1 MERSEVQEVGSMK
14 VGRARTGVRRLAVEF
29 TGSPAEYWKIYMIN
43 LVLTVLTLGL
53 YRPWAKVRQLK
64 YLYNHLMI
72 DGVPMDFTAKPVRL
86 LIGQLLVLIL
96 FVVPMVYG
104 QITLRFEVVM
114 GVAALFMILF
124 PVLLWLSYRFFF
136 RYTVWSGV
144 RMRFTASILEFYLHT
159 LLRALL
165 SLPVVTVPLALR
177 KWFQFVGE
185 HVHWGRK
192 SFSVNP
198 PLDKLY
204 TGFGLYIAA
213 MMSALILV
221 VLLSVLLA
229 LFGILSQSF
238 WSGIQWTVL
247 VLMLAIYLVI
257 LLAVFVG
264 YGFLRGFT
272 VHAIYDG
279 IRIGEATLRLTITP
293 WKLSREYMKLYALT
307 VLSLGLAYPYLFAR
321 LLATLVKDAYLEL
334 PEDRAFVTEADRDSD
349 SGVSAIGVEAL
360 DDFGFDIDFDIGL

>member
-1 MERSEVQEVGSMK
+1 MR
-14 VGRARTGVRRLAVEF
+14 VGRVRSGVRRLAVEF
-29 TGSPAEYWKIYMIN
+29 VGSPAEYWKIYMIN
-43 LVLTVLTLGL
+43 LVLTVLTLGF

-86 LIGQLLVLIL
+86 LVGQLLVLIL
-96 FVVPMVYG
+96 FVVPMAYG

-144 RMRFTASILEFYLHT
+144 RMRFTAPISEFYLHT

-177 KWFQFVGE
+177 RWFQFVGE
-185 HVHWGRK
+185 HVYWGRK

-204 TGFGLYIAA
+204 TGWGLYIAV
-213 MMSALILV
+213 MVGALILV
-221 VLLSVLLA
+221 GLLSVLLA
-229 LFGILSQSF
+229 LALYGVMSQSF
-238 WSGIQWTVL
+238 GSGIQWSVL
-247 VLMLAIYLVI
+247 VLTLVIYLLI

-293 WKLSREYMKLYALT
+293 WKLSAEYMKLYALT
-307 VLSLGLAYPYLFAR
+307 VFSLGLAYPYLFVR
-321 LLATLVKDAYLEL
+321 LLAMLANHAYLEV
-334 PEDRAFVTEADRDSD
+334 PEGRPFVTEADRDWD
-349 SGVSAIGVEAL
+349 SEVSAIGVEAL